1 MRDWLKM
8 RKFKFF
14 LLLSFF
20 PLAYIAYYLTSYDS
34 GVNAIIE
41 KQKQLKS
48 EILKKEELRKEI
60 IFLRR
65 KISLLNK
72 ENIDL
77 DLLSEKALETLGKA
91 DRNSIII
98 NLNNL

>member
-1 MRDWLKM
+1 M

-14 LLLSFF
+14 LFFSFF

-48 EILKKEELRKEI
+48 EILKNEELRREI
-60 IFLRR
+60 ILLRR

-77 DLLSEKALETLGKA
+77 DLLSEKALETLGKG

>member
-1 MRDWLKM
+1 M

-34 GVNAIIE
+34 GVSAIIE
-41 KQKQLKS
+41 KQKQLKN
-48 EILKKEELRKEI
+48 EILIKEELRREI
-60 IFLRR
+60 ISLKR
-65 KISLLNK
+65 KISLLSK

-91 DRNSIII
+91 DKNSVII
-98 NLNNL
+98 NINNL